1 MKSIRQLLRQPLRSL
16 LGMLLVALAVA
27 VLCVSFSQTL
37 AADQTAAKLKE
48 TFATVA
54 LTMNMTDEEA
64 QWVASFAAEHPDIV
78 RADLSHGLASAWI
91 PELTQDNETTHLTQ
105 VAQMNDHYLS
115 QPKGPVYANAML
127 EVTLTDVRDEEGV
140 ENYYRPTTDATGIT
154 AMPRSYPEGYTVTL
168 LGTVDRVLGLESGYH
183 DPTGYTVRIYLR
195 LPDREAYEN
204 LNLQAG
210 GRYLIYTQD
219 YVDVDFLLRN
229 WYMDAGKIFFWD
241 RTYEVPYW
249 NMDSLTVTEKRV
261 IDWTAYGAAGPG
273 ASPEDFYVTEY
284 SYRCTLGDMVTSLK
298 GNTAQMFRTAEVI
311 LESKGAGGKY
321 ENPTIAALE
330 GTAEEFLES
339 QAGSL
344 WARALEDLKINM
356 DAYPVIAVDSLR
368 GYADFAGGKAN
379 VTVGREFTE
388 EEQTSGAP
396 VCILSKTMAE
406 RCGLAVGDTL
416 TLNYF
421 TYDYDNPYQEFIRD
435 GKGLVN
441 PTAYRYR
448 SETMNMTD
456 ALTYTIVGLYEHQ
469 TPWGPVDNN
478 FFQFTPN
485 TVFVPSASVTGDLDT
500 SNSGMFRTLVLD
512 GDRMRDMQ
520 LLTVEADM
528 DHLFFYY
535 DNGYTEMAASLRGF
549 QEAAWQVLPLG
560 LIVYGV
566 LMLLFLFLFPGR
578 QGRELATMDS
588 LGAGTLRK
596 VGHVLR
602 STLGI
607 LIPGSAIGGAVGLAL
622 WDYVGRAL
630 ADYMG
635 TEVDLVLEPA
645 SLWLVD
651 GVQMGAVAV
660 VTALGALV
668 LAGRMDLMKRR

>member
-27 VLCVSFSQTL
+27 VLCVSVSQTL

-54 LTMNMTDEEA
+54 LTTNMTEEEA
-64 QWVASFAAEHPDIV
+64 QWVAQFAADHPEIV

-91 PELTQDNETTHLTQ
+91 PALTQDNETTHLTQ

-115 QPKGPVYANAML
+115 QPDRPVYAAAML
-127 EVTLTDVRDEEGV
+127 EVTLTDVNDGEDL
-140 ENYYRPTTDATGIT
+140 ENYYRPTTDASGIT
-154 AMPRSYPEGYTVTL
+154 ALPRPYPEGYTVTL
-168 LGTVDRVLGLESGYH
+168 LGTVDRVLGLEQGYF
-183 DPTGYTVRIYLR
+183 DPTGFTVRIYLR

-204 LNLQAG
+204 LNLQEG
-210 GRYLIYTQD
+210 GRYLIYTED
-219 YVDVDFLLRN
+219 YVDVDFILRN

-241 RTYEVPYW
+241 RTYEVPHW
-249 NMDSLTVTEKRV
+249 DLESLTVTEKRV
-261 IDWTAYGAAGPG
+261 IDWDAYGAAGPG
-273 ASPEDFYVTEY
+273 ANANDFYKTEY
-284 SYRCTLGDMVTSLK
+284 SYRCTLGDMITNIK
-298 GNTAQMFRTAEVI
+298 GNVAKMFRTAEVI
-311 LESKGAGGKY
+311 LESKGDGPY
-321 ENPTIAALE
+321 ENPTIAALD
-330 GTAEEFLES
+330 GTAEEFLTSPE
-339 QAGSL
+339 GSL
-344 WARALEDLKINM
+344 WARTLEDLKINM

-368 GYADFAGGKAN
+368 SYADFAGGKAH

-388 EEQTSGAP
+388 EEQTSGAA

-406 RCGLAVGDTL
+406 RCGLEVGDTL

-421 TYDYDNPYQEFIRD
+421 TYDYENPYQDFIRNGD
-435 GKGLVN
+435 GLVN

-448 SETMNMTD
+448 SATMDM
-456 ALTYTIVGLYEHQ
+456 AAEQTYTIVGLYEHQ

-478 FFQFTPN
+478 YFQFTPN
-485 TVFVPSASVTGDLDT
+485 TVFVPAGSVAGDMDVCP
-500 SNSGMFRTLVLD
+500 SGMFRTLVLD

-520 LLTVEADM
+520 LLTVDADM

-535 DNGYTEMAASLRGF
+535 DNGYTEMAASLKGF
-549 QEAAWQVLPLG
+549 REAAWQVLPLG

-566 LMLLFLFLFPGR
+566 LILLFLFLFPGR

-588 LGAGTLRK
+588 LGAGTPRK

-607 LIPGSAIGGAVGLAL
+607 LIPGSAVGGAVGLAL

-651 GVQMGAVAV
+651 GVQMAAVAV